1 MVLRAAGFSSFWG
14 KNDSSLLVNRNQWRW
29 RENDRE
35 RERKRRRDSEKSEGE
50 RGRERGTPPTKLFRL
65 GRLCG
70 LFTNRT
76 RFSNPGSPNLTSKQQ
91 GTLDGEIGR
100 EQAPKRNNKKLC
112 VIFLACVHTKAPSPL
127 PSSLPT
133 TTTTSTPVCRII
145 WTIHFFAGGVT
156 FPGRRKKAGAPPP
169 LLQQLL
175 LPPPPLPSTL
185 LSHLCCSFFAF
196 LFFQLPFTVA
206 RRWSQSLGL
215 CCCSVCLSQ
224 SLRTQLDALRE
235 RGAAL
240 HYSIWKLWAVRQR
253 QAVARCVQDREPCFS
268 TGSPGITSKE
278 SWRKWRE
285 GRKRSR
291 DWRRA
296 CSSTGESR

>member
-1 MVLRAAGFSSFWG
+1 MTVLCWWIEISGDGERTI
-14 KNDSSLLVNRNQWRW
+14 
-29 RENDRE
+29 ERE
-35 RERKRRRDSEKSEGE
+35 RERGGETVRRA
-50 RGRERGTPPTKLFRL
+50 REREGGRGELLLPNYSDWAGFAGSSQIGHGSQIQAVPTWPPSNKEPLTAKSGESKHQKETTKNFVS
-65 GRLCG
+65 
-70 LFTNRT
+70 F
-76 RFSNPGSPNLTSKQQ
+76 
-91 GTLDGEIGR
+91 
-100 EQAPKRNNKKLC
+100 
-112 VIFLACVHTKAPSPL
+112 FLACVHTKAPSPL